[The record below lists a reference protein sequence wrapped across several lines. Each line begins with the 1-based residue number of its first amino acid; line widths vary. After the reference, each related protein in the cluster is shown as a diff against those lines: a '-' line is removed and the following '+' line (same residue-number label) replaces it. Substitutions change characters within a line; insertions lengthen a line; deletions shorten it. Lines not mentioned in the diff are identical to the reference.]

1 MTLDP
6 IQVAQMSKDKPLIVR
21 EAPRA
26 FVCVLC
32 GAAQDEGS
40 WCVKL
45 ANRLLADPGCAS
57 DRGWTVR

>member
-6 IQVAQMSKDKPLIVR
+6 LQVAQMPKDRPLIIR

-32 GAAQDEGS
+32 GAPQDEGAWS
-40 WCVKL
+40 VKL
-45 ANRLLADPGCAS
+45 ANRLLADPNCAS
-57 DRGWTVR
+57 DHGWTVR